1 MRLYCPLTQPRTI
14 PLSALI
20 TPSSLLVTLRNRDSQ
35 ISITVPTLEFD
46 NSSSYRFEGMA
57 GNVSPLLMRVTS
69 ATASGGEILPMA
81 LEALNTSYTLQFD
94 GPSLKCD
101 NATGFMLKFLDI
113 IQGEAV
119 SVVGGS
125 AGGQAIYLSLTADSS
140 YLELTSTD
148 TDYHNL
154 SAWNFSKMN
163 EECLQGRGACP
174 YQPQPEGHPGSYPLL
189 VSLHDE
195 RLVCSLQNTTYNIRF
210 GSSGTTQVISVTH
223 PYSFKWRGT
232 ANITSSD
239 TAYVAAAQA
248 VANLLNG
255 AISKQRSGGSSHQ
268 YTVTSTDLK
277 TIGTSIMQT
286 LLIGT
291 INPSNDDGWGEDLP
305 QFPVEDRGLARGL
318 PIGRLIEELSR
329 NQTLSLFSSRRFWT
343 GEDRWANKNATQ
355 TLSINIWEYRMRN
368 LWLSNGLAILGASFG
383 VLVGLYA
390 VYQNG
395 VSHNTSFC
403 DIMAMTRN
411 ETLDE
416 ITKRSSLGGDTVAKE
431 LRQTKLLFGVLN
443 PKENTTAAPR
453 AAFGIPAEISQLQK
467 GQVVM

>member
-1 MRLYCPLTQPRTI
+1 
-14 PLSALI
+14 
-20 TPSSLLVTLRNRDSQ
+20 
-35 ISITVPTLEFD
+35 
-46 NSSSYRFEGMA
+46 MA
-57 GNVSPLLMRVTS
+57 GDVSPLLMRVTS

-81 LEALNTSYTLQFD
+81 LTALNTSYTLQFD

-101 NATGFMLKFLDI
+101 NATGFMLKFIDI

-119 SVVGGS
+119 NVVGGS
-125 AGGQAIYLSLTADSS
+125 SGGQAIYLSLTADSS
-140 YLELTSTD
+140 YLELTSPE

-174 YQPQPEGHPGSYPLL
+174 YQPHPEGHPSSYPLL

-195 RLVCSLQNTTYNIRF
+195 KLVCSLQNTTYNIRF
-210 GSSGTTQVISVTH
+210 SSSDTTQIISVTH

-232 ANITSSD
+232 ANISSSD

-255 AISKQRSGGSSHQ
+255 AISQQRDGGSTQQNSD
-268 YTVTSTDLK
+268 STTNLT

-305 QFPVEDRGLARGL
+305 QFPEEDHALARGL

-329 NQTLSLFSSRRFWT
+329 NQTLSLFSSRRFW
-343 GEDRWANKNATQ
+343 
-355 TLSINIWEYRMRN
+355 
-368 LWLSNGLAILGASFG
+368 
-383 VLVGLYA
+383 
-390 VYQNG
+390 
-395 VSHNTSFC
+395 
-403 DIMAMTRN
+403 
-411 ETLDE
+411 
-416 ITKRSSLGGDTVAKE
+416 
-431 LRQTKLLFGVLN
+431 
-443 PKENTTAAPR
+443 
-453 AAFGIPAEISQLQK
+453 
-467 GQVVM
+467 